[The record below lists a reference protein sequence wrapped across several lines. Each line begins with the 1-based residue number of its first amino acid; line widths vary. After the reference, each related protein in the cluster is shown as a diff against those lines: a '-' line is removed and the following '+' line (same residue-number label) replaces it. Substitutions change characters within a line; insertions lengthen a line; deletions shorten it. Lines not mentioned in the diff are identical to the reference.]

1 MRGLREPVTR
11 HQVDCRADRHFSG
24 RVALPPPHGAPGGTF
39 SARPTRNRVCPGLFW
54 AIPVL
59 MAAESSR

>member
-24 RVALPPPHGAPGGTF
+24 RVALTPPPHGALGDTF
-39 SARPTRNRVCPGLFW
+39 QHARHEIGCVRAYFGRFRC
-54 AIPVL
+54 
-59 MAAESSR
+59 